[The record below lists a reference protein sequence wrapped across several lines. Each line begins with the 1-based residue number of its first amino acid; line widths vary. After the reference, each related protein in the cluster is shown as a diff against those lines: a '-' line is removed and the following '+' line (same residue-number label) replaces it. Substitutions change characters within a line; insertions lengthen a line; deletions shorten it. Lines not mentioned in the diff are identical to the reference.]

1 MSLVL
6 VEISDHVATITLND
20 PDRRNAINLA
30 MNAELSE
37 IMDEIEDGDVR
48 SIVVTGASPAF
59 CAGADLGELAA
70 ADEDGLRDIYSGF
83 LRVAHTPLPTI
94 AAVNGPAVGAGFNF
108 AIACD
113 VILAG
118 RSARFD
124 ARFLQ
129 IGIHPGGGHTW
140 RLQHRVSLQAAKAM
154 VLFGER
160 VNGERAGEI
169 GLAWRCV
176 DDDELLSTARS
187 MATRAAAVP
196 AGLAA
201 RTKATLDTTSA
212 IDESNAAVEHELDP
226 QVWSMKQG
234 AFTELVAELQDQ
246 ISSKQ
251 PR

>member
-6 VEISDHVATITLND
+6 VETSDHVATITLND

-30 MNAELSE
+30 MNAELAE
-37 IMDEIEDGDVR
+37 IMDEIEAGDVR
-48 SIVVTGASPAF
+48 AIVLTGAAPAF

-70 ADEDGLRDIYSGF
+70 ADRDGLQDIYSGF

-94 AAVNGPAVGAGFNF
+94 AAVNGAAVGAGFNF

-118 RSARFD
+118 ASAKFD

-140 RLQHRVSLQAAKAM
+140 RLQHRVSLQSAKAM

-160 VNGERAGEI
+160 ISGERAAEI
-169 GLAWRCV
+169 GLAWQCLP
-176 DDDELLSTARS
+176 DTELLSTAQTL
-187 MATRAAAVP
+187 AARAANVAP
-196 AGLAA
+196 GLIA

-226 QVWSMKQG
+226 QVWSMQQS
-234 AFTELVAELQDQ
+234 AFTELVAQLQEQ
-246 ISSKQ
+246 ISTKK
-251 PR
+251 